1 MWGGTCGEDFDQDII
16 EENFV
21 IEDIIDGE
29 EVKTELPPEFGACFR
44 EQKLFWEKLQENSE
58 GVCVQGPGVLLPRN
72 LVWHMLEHKNYKKK
86 KKKFKNH
93 DGCEEK
99 FLN

>member
-16 EENFV
+16 EEKFV

-29 EVKTELPPEFGACFR
+29 DVKAELPPEFGACFR

-58 GVCVQGPGVLLPRN
+58 GVCVQGPGVLLHRD
-72 LVWHMLEHKNYKKK
+72 LVWHMLDHKN
-86 KKKFKNH
+86 
-93 DGCEEK
+93 
-99 FLN
+99 